1 MNTNPV
7 QILQMI
13 KKGGNPQQIM
23 LSLMEQQMAGTPM
36 GENLIQLAKEGK
48 TGDIE
53 TIARNIF
60 SQNGRDFDSEFNN
73 FKNTFGL

>member
-1 MNTNPV
+1 MNANPM

>member
-1 MNTNPV
+1 MNTNPM

>member
-1 MNTNPV
+1 MEANPM

-13 KKGGNPQQIM
+13 RKGGNPQQIM
-23 LSLMEQQMAGTPM
+23 LNLMQQQMGNTPM
-36 GENLIQLAKEGK
+36 GENLIKLAQNGQ

-53 TIARNIF
+53 AIARNIF

-73 FKNTFGL
+73 FRNTFGL

>member
-1 MNTNPV
+1 MNTNPM

-53 TIARNIF
+53 SIARNIF
-60 SQNGRDFDSEFNN
+60 SQNGRDFDSEFNT

>member
-1 MNTNPV
+1 MNTNPM

-23 LSLMEQQMAGTPM
+23 LSLMEQQLAGTPI
-36 GENLIQLAKEGK
+36 GENLIQLAKNGQ

-60 SQNGRDFDSEFNN
+60 SQSGRDFDSEFNN

>member
-1 MNTNPV
+1 
-7 QILQMI
+7 
-13 KKGGNPQQIM
+13 
-23 LSLMEQQMAGTPM
+23 MAGTPM